1 MASAQL
7 QATRTKGTEQTS
19 AMVGNHTEAPLH
31 TAVLLHY
38 HMKFQVNPRV
48 NLEASCCALFCYE
61 YLLALHGRDAF
72 LSVMLWHTTGPQA
85 AGQLCS
91 CTLAL
96 SSAAPLPH
104 EVPGEHKGEPGG
116 FMLCIVL
123 L

>member
-38 HMKFQVNPRV
+38 NMKFQVNPRV

-61 YLLALHGRDAF
+61 YLPALYGRDAF
-72 LSVMLWHTTGPQA
+72 LSVMLWLLTQCWASSCGTTLLLH
-85 AGQLCS
+85 AGTQQCS
-91 CTLAL
+91 TTT
-96 SSAAPLPH
+96 
-104 EVPGEHKGEPGG
+104 
-116 FMLCIVL
+116 
-123 L
+123 